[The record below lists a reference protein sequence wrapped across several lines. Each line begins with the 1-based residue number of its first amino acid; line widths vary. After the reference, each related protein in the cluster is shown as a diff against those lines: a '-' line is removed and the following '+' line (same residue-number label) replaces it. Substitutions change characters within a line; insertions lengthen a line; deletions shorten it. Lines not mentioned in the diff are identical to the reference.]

1 MHALMHCGV
10 GTLREKTIIPNL
22 IMFVIYS
29 QKLNN
34 LNLKACIQRQVTFLV
49 SKLTVG
55 SKHTYLHMV
64 FSFVGLLSHNTF

>member
-1 MHALMHCGV
+1 MHALMHYGV
-10 GTLREKTIIPNL
+10 GTLRENTIIPNL

-55 SKHTYLHMV
+55 SKHTYGFL
-64 FSFVGLLSHNTF
+64 FRRTPFT